1 MKKLFTLVLTL
12 ILATTLVACGGGET
26 KTDLRIGQAL
36 YEAHG
41 TKAWATATVVMD
53 GDKVVLAFIDEYQF
67 MAAETTVGVPNSEP
81 LADYVTEGYVLGS
94 KRVNNETYSA
104 NMAGAG
110 STVELADNYNYVQDF
125 VKGKTITELEEIVAM
140 EKEAVVDLVTGAT
153 VVDAQGYI
161 NTILLAAK
169 AAQGTEAVAYAGKLE
184 DLKINQLEGAAHG
197 TKCFTLTT
205 VVTDGTNIVLSH
217 IDEFQY
223 MDSATTVGVPNSE
236 NFVDYIIEGRQLV
249 SKRVNNDVYSA
260 NMAEA
265 GSTVAIA
272 ANYDFVQAFANGKT
286 IAELKELDAKTP
298 EEVVDLVTG
307 ATVVDAQGY
316 LAEIVRTA
324 GSTK

>member
-12 ILATTLVACGGGET
+12 ILATTLVACGGNT
-26 KTDLRIGQAL
+26 KKDLRIGQAL
-36 YEAHG
+36 YAAHG

-67 MAAETTVGVPNSEP
+67 MDAKTTIGVPNSES
-81 LADYVTEGYVLGS
+81 LAAYITEGYVLGS

-104 NMAGAG
+104 NMAAAG
-110 STVELADNYNYVQDF
+110 STVELADNYNYIQDF
-125 VKGKTITELEEIVAM
+125 VKGKTIAELEEIVAM
-140 EKEAVVDLVTGAT
+140 EKEAVVDLVTSAT

-169 AAQGTEAVAYAGKLE
+169 AAQGTEAVSYTGKLE
-184 DLKINQLEGAAHG
+184 DLKINQLDGAAHG
-197 TKCFTLTT
+197 THCFTVTT
-205 VVTDGTNIVLSH
+205 VVTDGTNIILSH

-223 MDSATTVGVPNSE
+223 MDNATTVGIPNSE
-236 NFVDYIIEGRQLV
+236 NFVDYIIEGRHLV
-249 SKRVNNDVYSA
+249 SKRINTEVYSA
-260 NMAEA
+260 NMANA
-265 GSTVAIA
+265 GSTVAID
-272 ANYDFVQAFANGKT
+272 ANYDYVQAFANGKT

-316 LAEIVRTA
+316 LAEIARTA
-324 GSTK
+324 GSSK